1 LFDDLRPDGLYF
13 LRQQSERRTNSL
25 AAINDLISQV
35 EDAALRARLREEAER
50 LTKEKK
56 FGLVFEEH
64 LPELTPI
71 YSAKVRRGSEVARR
85 DQSLTETW
93 RVLSLVQDTALCLHP
108 ATGEQEQIPVAD
120 LVVVRRFGEPIYP
133 ALTPLDQ
140 VQNGP
145 ADAPWHT
152 LIEAD
157 NYHALQLLTYLYAGQ
172 VDCIYIDPP
181 YNTGARDWKY
191 NNDYVD
197 GNDHWRH
204 SKWLAMMRRRL
215 ILAKKLLN
223 PETGVLIVTIDEH
236 EVHHLG
242 MLLEQTLPECAQ
254 QLVTIVINSKGV
266 SQGRLARVEEHAI
279 FNFMPST
286 FVKTHHDDLLSKQT
300 SDYAKLMKP
309 RWERLLRGG
318 NNSRREDRPGL
329 FYPVYVDPQKKTIT
343 GVGEVLPLDQVPD
356 LEQGTDRT
364 VAWPIRKDGSFGN
377 WQLKPETF
385 LRLAELGYVRL
396 GGFHESRGTW
406 TVLYLNKGTRDRIK
420 RGEIN
425 IVSRNPITGSVE
437 IEYASLEARQRN
449 IKTVWYRGTALG
461 L

>member
-1 LFDDLRPDGLYF
+1 
-13 LRQQSERRTNSL
+13 L

-35 EDAALRARLREEAER
+35 EDPALRARLREEAER

-71 YSAKVRRGSEVARR
+71 YSAKVQRGSEVARR

-93 RVLSLVQDTALCLHP
+93 RVLSLVKDTALCLHP

-181 YNTGARDWKY
+181 YNTGAKDWKY

-197 GNDHWRH
+197 SNDRWRH

-215 ILAKKLLN
+215 ILAKRLLN
-223 PETGVLIVTIDEH
+223 PKTGVLIVTIDEH

-242 MLLEQTLPECAQ
+242 MLLNHCFAECSQQT
-254 QLVTIVINSKGV
+254 VTIVINQKGV
-266 SQGRLARVEEHAI
+266 AQGRLSRVEEYAI
-279 FNFMPST
+279 FVFMPDAQLPAT
-286 FVKTHHDDLLSKQT
+286 ADDLLSEQRSGKRFD
-300 SDYAKLMKP
+300 SP
-309 RWERLLRGG
+309 RWEWLLRGG
-318 NNSRREDRPGL
+318 TNSRRQDRP
-329 FYPVYVDPQKKTIT
+329 
-343 GVGEVLPLDQVPD
+343 
-356 LEQGTDRT
+356 
-364 VAWPIRKDGSFGN
+364 
-377 WQLKPETF
+377 
-385 LRLAELGYVRL
+385 
-396 GGFHESRGTW
+396 
-406 TVLYLNKGTRDRIK
+406 
-420 RGEIN
+420 
-425 IVSRNPITGSVE
+425 
-437 IEYASLEARQRN
+437 
-449 IKTVWYRGTALG
+449 
-461 L
+461 